1 MSFFRQIWVV
11 TLLSLEGLPSRL
23 RPSLVMVVG
32 IAGAV
37 AATLSL
43 LALSASLRSMAMAD
57 IDPSLAI
64 VFSGGAAG
72 ETSSDLT
79 ASEVG
84 LIAQT
89 PGVRRGTDGK
99 PLADGEAVIL
109 MDVAR
114 KKNGV
119 TDDINL
125 RGVGPP
131 GLAINK
137 QLKLVSGRM
146 FRPGADELIVGRKAA
161 AEYAGLGVGS
171 HIALRGVDWTVVGA
185 FEDGGGVGETEMLTD
200 APTELSAFARADAQ
214 SVIVELDK
222 PSDFTRFNDAL
233 SGNPQL
239 SVVARPYGAYIAGE
253 VRGLTSVLNF
263 VAYLVGAVMAVG
275 ALFAAVNT
283 LYSAVDAR
291 RREIATLRAIG
302 FGGFPVLVSVV
313 GEAIALAVP
322 GAVLGGL
329 LSWVLINGRQA
340 EVGGLA
346 YDLAVTPG
354 LLVFGLVAALVVAVV
369 GATLPALRAAR
380 LPVASALRAS

>member
-1 MSFFRQIWVV
+1 MSLFRQIWVV
-11 TLLSLEGLPSRL
+11 TLLSLEGLQGRI
-23 RPSLVMVVG
+23 RPSLVMLIG
-32 IAGAV
+32 IGGAV

-43 LALSASLRSMAMAD
+43 LALGASLRSMAMAD

-72 ETSSDLT
+72 ETSSDLS
-79 ASEVG
+79 ASEVA
-84 LIAQT
+84 LIAGA
-89 PGVRRGTDGK
+89 PGVRRDAAGK

-109 MDVAR
+109 MDVER

-119 TDDINL
+119 RDDINL
-125 RGVGPP
+125 RGVGPA

-137 QLKLVSGRM
+137 QLRLTSGRM

-171 HIALRGVDWTVVGA
+171 HIALRGVDWTVVGE
-185 FEDGGGVGETEMLTD
+185 FEDGGGIGETEMLTD
-200 APTELSAFARADAQ
+200 APTELAAFARADPQ
-214 SVIVELDK
+214 SVIAELDK
-222 PSDFTRFNDAL
+222 PGDFARFNDAL
-233 SGNPQL
+233 SSNPQL
-239 SVVARPYGAYIAGE
+239 QVVARPYGAYIAGE
-253 VRGLTSVLNF
+253 VRGLTAVLNF
-263 VAYLVGAVMAVG
+263 VAYLVGAVMALG

-313 GEAIALAVP
+313 GEAIALAIP

-329 LSWVLINGRQA
+329 LSWALINGRQA

-354 LLVFGLVAALVVAVV
+354 LLVFGLVAALIVAVI
-369 GATLPALRAAR
+369 GAALPALRAAR
-380 LPVASALRAS
+380 LPVAEALRAT